1 MFRGHRA
8 WFSQSVS
15 PGPRGLWGEGA
26 RRQRSHPEVGTPWMP
41 SSPHSLSPAAD
52 GGGTITHWLDADYL
66 FSSDAAHPD
75 TRSIHESLSYL
86 EGRATVFHSCYLSAC
101 VSIGAGERPS
111 VALGHFVLPPACLHE
126 EIRRKIGRFIWEKA
140 DALEEQDKQPPE
152 LVDRHEEQNGPPEI
166 QEEAVTDLLCH
177 LDANKSMGLDGIYP
191 RVTRELEEELA
202 KLLSMLYNLNEW
214 TESTIVRYTGDTQL
228 SGSVVLLEARK
239 ALLRDRLDQWTG
251 VICMRVD
258 NAKPEENPTQE
269 SETARNSCEEESEE
283 EVLDLAESSEETD
296 SEAPAQGEFPY
307 RALQE
312 YPINNMVTGYA
323 SAQDM
328 KKYEGELHDFIP
340 GTSGY
345 AVYWVQSKFSTSCEK
360 TKMKRK

>member
-1 MFRGHRA
+1 MGVPQPWGA
-8 WFSQSVS
+8 VTASTSGPISAASQAAVPV
-15 PGPRGLWGEGA
+15 PG
-26 RRQRSHPEVGTPWMP
+26 HPEVGTPWMP
-41 SSPHSLSPAAD
+41 SSPPSLSPAAD

-101 VSIGAGERPS
+101 ASTGAGERSS
-111 VALGHFVLPPACLHE
+111 VVLGHFVLPPACLHE

-140 DALEEQDKQPPE
+140 DALEEQPK
-152 LVDRHEEQNGPPEI
+152 
-166 QEEAVTDLLCH
+166 
-177 LDANKSMGLDGIYP
+177 
-191 RVTRELEEELA
+191 
-202 KLLSMLYNLNEW
+202 
-214 TESTIVRYTGDTQL
+214 
-228 SGSVVLLEARK
+228 
-239 ALLRDRLDQWTG
+239 
-251 VICMRVD
+251 
-258 NAKPEENPTQE
+258 ENPTE
-269 SETARNSCEEESEE
+269 EPEAARNSCEEEPEE
-283 EVLDLAESSEETD
+283 EVLDLAESEDTD

-312 YPINNMVTGYA
+312 YPKNNMVTGYP

-345 AVYWVQSKFSTSCEK
+345 AAYWVQSKFSIYCEK
-360 TKMKRK
+360 TKMKRKW